1 MTRKIKVRNI
11 SVSKSKTVNNRC
23 QLALNN
29 EFLASSKDWVSHANN
44 LIEISVKI
52 TSKEIIITPPAR
64 RARRSFKF
72 ALTLLALLCGF
83 R

>member
-29 EFLASSKDWVSHANN
+29 EFLATSKDWVSHANN

-52 TSKEIIITPPAR
+52 TSKEIIITPR
-64 RARRSFKF
+64 RGGV
-72 ALTLLALLCGF
+72 LNLPCGKGEAEF
-83 R
+83 